1 MRPELPA
8 PLNAALSDI
17 VRRSVN
23 ANNPEH
29 PPLVRPA
36 RQSPRPGVR
45 DRWATGGIGG
55 YMSVVIEQGE
65 DDPGIRCLNEGIN
78 VPLRPLAVAAQ

>member
-8 PLNAALSDI
+8 PLNAAPSDFEI
-17 VRRSVN
+17 RSVN
-23 ANNPEH
+23 ANNPAH
-29 PPLVRPA
+29 PPPVRPA
-36 RQSPRPGVR
+36 RQSPQPGVR

-65 DDPGIRCLNEGIN
+65 DDPRIGCLNERIN